1 MYKVQTYAFARH
13 AYYVE
18 GKSQRQIAKKLGVN
32 RRTVQKMLKQASPPG
47 YERTKPIAQPKLQ
60 DHKGWIDAIL
70 EADKKTH
77 HKQRHS
83 ALRIFNRLKEEQG
96 FTGCYSTVRTY
107 VASIRLK
114 SKEMFVPLAH
124 DPGMAQCDFG
134 EAQVII
140 AGIQMKAHYL
150 VMQLPFSDGL
160 FVKAYAAENTESFCD
175 GHDSAFKFFG
185 GVPQR
190 ILYDNTT
197 IAVKKI
203 LGDGNRLQTNGFI
216 GLKSHYLF
224 TASFANVA
232 RGNEK
237 GGVENLVGY
246 ARRNFMVPLPDFAS
260 FEALNEH
267 LSQCC
272 LKYQAGIKRG
282 HKETVAERLALEA
295 FLPLPQ
301 ISFECCCVKP
311 GHITPQALV
320 RFKNND
326 YSVPTQIGQRQVLIK
341 GYVNR
346 VVIICANEI
355 IAEHPRCYG
364 KGDAIFNPLHYLRLL
379 TRKTGAFEQ
388 AAPLKNWVLPPVFER
403 VHKLLYTRDGKDGR
417 RSYIKIL
424 CLLET
429 YSTEVLSKAL
439 EEALSLDIVNETAII
454 HLLRRTLEGRPVN
467 LSILSPKV
475 PVVHVASP
483 NLAVYSARLLTSGT
497 EEVRTNCND

>member
-1 MYKVQTYAFARH
+1 M
-13 AYYVE
+13 
-18 GKSQRQIAKKLGVN
+18 
-32 RRTVQKMLKQASPPG
+32 
-47 YERTKPIAQPKLQ
+47 
-60 DHKGWIDAIL
+60 
-70 EADKKTH
+70 
-77 HKQRHS
+77 
-83 ALRIFNRLKEEQG
+83 
-96 FTGCYSTVRTY
+96 
-107 VASIRLK
+107 
-114 SKEMFVPLAH
+114 
-124 DPGMAQCDFG
+124 
-134 EAQVII
+134 
-140 AGIQMKAHYL
+140 
-150 VMQLPFSDGL
+150 
-160 FVKAYAAENTESFCD
+160 
-175 GHDSAFKFFG
+175 
-185 GVPQR
+185 
-190 ILYDNTT
+190 
-197 IAVKKI
+197 
-203 LGDGNRLQTNGFI
+203 
-216 GLKSHYLF
+216 
-224 TASFANVA
+224 
-232 RGNEK
+232 
-237 GGVENLVGY
+237 
-246 ARRNFMVPLPDFAS
+246 
-260 FEALNEH
+260 
-267 LSQCC
+267 
-272 LKYQAGIKRG
+272 
-282 HKETVAERLALEA
+282 
-295 FLPLPQ
+295 
-301 ISFECCCVKP
+301 
-311 GHITPQALV
+311 
-320 RFKNND
+320 
-326 YSVPTQIGQRQVLIK
+326 LIK